1 MLIYNKLIEKLENN
15 KSKKPLKIA
24 LIDPDKKNDKSLP
37 KQLEYI
43 NNNNFI
49 AAFCG
54 GSIIMDSKYSTRV
67 EYIKNNISIPLIGF
81 PSSAYQIDSNFDAIL
96 FMSLISGRN
105 PQYLIGEQV
114 LSAPIIKD
122 LSLEVISIGY
132 ILLSNGKKTTVEL
145 ISGTDGLPVDN
156 HNVVISHALAAQ
168 YLGHKMIYLECGS
181 NADAII
187 DLKLLSKIN
196 NLIDIPIIVG
206 GGVKNDKDIDLLT
219 NNGASFVVTSS
230 MIESISK

>member
-1 MLIYNKLIEKLENN
+1 MLIYNKLIEKLNNN

-24 LIDPDKKNDKSLP
+24 LIDPDKKNDKSLS

-49 AAFCG
+49 ATFCG
-54 GSIIMDSKYSTRV
+54 GSIIMDSKYSSRV
-67 EYIKNNISIPLIGF
+67 EYIKSNINIPLIGF
-81 PSSAYQIDSNFDAIL
+81 PSSTYQIDSNFDAIL

-122 LSLEVISIGY
+122 LSLETISIGY
-132 ILLSNGKKTTVEL
+132 ILLNNGKKTTVEL

-156 HNVVISHALAAQ
+156 YNVVISHALAAQ
-168 YLGHKMIYLECGS
+168 YLGHKMIYLDCGS

-187 DLKLLSKIN
+187 DLRLLSKIN
-196 NLIDIPIIVG
+196 DSVDIPIIVG
-206 GGVKNDKDIDLLT
+206 GGVKNDKDIELLAS
-219 NNGASFVVTSS
+219 NGASFIVTGS